1 MIVDDTYFNIVIMKD
16 VMKQL
21 FKIDIENDVVEA
33 YNGKEAIIKYIT
45 LHKEFKVCP
54 IEIIFMDCEMP
65 ILNGFRATEY
75 ILKYAKD
82 QIS

>member
-33 YNGKEAIIKYIT
+33 YNGKEAVNKYIN
-45 LHKEFKVCP
+45 LH
-54 IEIIFMDCEMP
+54 
-65 ILNGFRATEY
+65 
-75 ILKYAKD
+75 
-82 QIS
+82 

>member
-1 MIVDDTYFNIVIMKD
+1 MIVDDTYFNIEIMKD
-16 VMKQL
+16 VMQQL
-21 FKIDIENDVVEA
+21 LKIDIENDVVVA
-33 YNGKEAIIKYIT
+33 NNGKEAIITYIK
-45 LHKEFKVCP
+45 LHKKFKVCP